1 MLFTKKQKRELLEKS
16 KIFESLSLKQI
27 SILIYWES
35 INSKKANKFYEM
47 LQIGKS
53 CRFAFEDAK
62 NFYEK

>member
-35 INSKKANKFYEM
+35 F
-47 LQIGKS
+47 
-53 CRFAFEDAK
+53 
-62 NFYEK
+62 